1 MSGFHSDRRF
11 HANVNNNMDGVHF
24 PAQQLALATTS
35 QGPPLFGAVI
45 SGLPVRTDFVQ
56 VDTNKYA
63 CRLSCPGDITV
74 PLASV
79 TELVI
84 FLFQPLPPQQ
94 GILCYWQMTAAT
106 GPQQESTGF
115 ELLGSL
121 TPNNPSR
128 IFHTGWGEHEQ
139 MVQVSSSNTPVILT
153 LGLSVEPMDTV
164 QNVGQHKES
173 NRLFIAQKIA
183 ADLFRFLQSFDTG
196 SAGPGQMVVPKN
208 VFDLWYQRFES
219 RLKRNPNFFLKAEED

>member
-1 MSGFHSDRRF
+1 ME
-11 HANVNNNMDGVHF
+11 GVHF
-24 PAQQLALATTS
+24 PAQHSALATTS

-56 VDTNKYA
+56 VDANKYA
-63 CRLSCPGDITV
+63 CRLTCPGDITI
-74 PLASV
+74 PLTSV

-106 GPQQESTGF
+106 GPQQEATGF

-153 LGLSVEPMDTV
+153 LGLSVEPMETI
-164 QNVGQHKES
+164 QNVQHDHKES
-173 NRLFIAQKIA
+173 NRLFVAQKIA

-196 SAGPGQMVVPKN
+196 SAGSGQMVVPKN
-208 VFDLWYQRFES
+208 IFDLWYQRFES
-219 RLKRNPNFFLKAEED
+219 RLKRNPNFFLKSEED